1 MKTIMTIE
9 EHIENIKQFLL
20 DPLFQMDKY
29 FETYEINEEQQKEI
43 KKIISYSKE
52 WQMRWLKELLDNS
65 LKV

>member
-20 DPLFQMDKY
+20 DPLFQIDKY
-29 FETYEINEEQQKEI
+29 FKTYEINEEQQKEI

>member
-20 DPLFQMDKY
+20 DPLFQIDKY

>member
-20 DPLFQMDKY
+20 DPLFQIDKY
-29 FETYEINEEQQKEI
+29 FETYKVNEEQQKEI
-43 KKIISYSKE
+43 RKIISYSEE
-52 WQMRWLKELLDNS
+52 WKMRWLKELLDNS